1 MILNIEWLPKRN
13 NCLAEGYR
21 ECLVLKIKAIGLRG
35 IMIDITKNKES
46 KRFEEFL

>member
-21 ECLVLKIKAIGLRG
+21 ECRFENDKAIGLRG
-35 IMIDITKNKES
+35 IMIDITKNKAE
-46 KRFEEFL
+46 KI

>member
-13 NCLAEGYR
+13 NCLAEGC
-21 ECLVLKIKAIGLRG
+21 ECRFENDKAIGLRG
-35 IMIDITKNKES
+35 IMIDITKTKKQ